1 MNVGKIGSMLTEQFT
16 NQCHLG
22 ATFQD
27 VLWAMVKNDFQNMV
41 LEWPFLDFNEWITPT
56 LLADP

>member
-27 VLWAMVKNDFQNMV
+27 VLWAMVKKMIFK
-41 LEWPFLDFNEWITPT
+41 LWCRSGPFWI
-56 LLADP
+56 LMSG